1 MKKKIFAMGM
11 AFIMLLLC
19 ACGGEIAPENDTQTP
34 TVEDPASPEKQPS
47 PTVNDEEPF
56 DYSKI
61 TFLISGSD
69 IRSAKDDEELS
80 ALWNEIAAQASEE
93 LLLKKCGE
101 GGLLDTFEN
110 VCVPLDESFS
120 IEQLK
125 KAALEE
131 GVFEL
136 VVMRDNYFSIPI
148 TYINIDYGFV
158 RPALTAKEDGIV
170 MLRSKDAFDAYRA
183 KYETAIQDPNSEV
196 SNEDIKN
203 AQSAFAMADEEGF
216 FERKLLMLID
226 LSGIDIENIANV
238 EAIFDE
244 NMNPTAKLY
253 INALLYDK
261 EQPATENAGGTLVIS
276 LAKYSEIDFETE
288 VNFEIV
294 QMPQSNP

>member
-47 PTVNDEEPF
+47 PTVNEEEPF

-110 VCVPLDESFS
+110 VRVSLDEPFS

-136 VVMRDNYFSIPI
+136 FVMRDNYLKPHPSPVPF
-148 TYINIDYGFV
+148 DHGFV
-158 RPALTAKEDGIV
+158 RPGITDPENGIV
-170 MLRSKDAFDAYRA
+170 IIRTQEALDAYRA
-183 KYETAIQDPNSEV
+183 KYEEAIQNLDVNEIA
-196 SNEDIKN
+196 EDIQN
-203 AQSAFAMADEEGF
+203 AQNALALANEEGF
-216 FERKLLMLID
+216 FEKNVLLLID
-226 LSGIDIENIANV
+226 LTDIDISNIG
-238 EAIFDE
+238 AIDVCFDYKTKAE
-244 NMNPTAKLY
+244 ELY
-253 INALLYDK
+253 VYTALLDI